1 MCNLPVSEP
10 STWRCLLI
18 SSTVLHP
25 EDQCAQSNKDIS
37 DPLCQEA
44 ASSWHSA
51 SLQLLAPSP
60 VGRQMGVRGRGQDG
74 RDGEREGL
82 KMISRKDLK

>member
-18 SSTVLHP
+18 SAIVLYP
-25 EDQCAQSNKDIS
+25 EDPCAQSSKDIS

-44 ASSWHSA
+44 ASSWHSV
-51 SLQLLAPSP
+51 SLQRLAPSP
-60 VGRQMGVRGRGQDG
+60 VGRQMGVRGCG
-74 RDGEREGL
+74 
-82 KMISRKDLK
+82 